1 MKPLKFTP
9 YFLHIRG
16 REDRK
21 DIKLEWIERTLA
33 NPIRE
38 YVQADG
44 RIRRRAKIPEAE
56 GRVLRVVLLEDG
68 QTVHN
73 AFFDRSFHEV
83 NHER

>member
-1 MKPLKFTP
+1 MKPLKFTK
-9 YFLHIRG
+9 YFFHIRE
-16 REDRK
+16 RQDRK
-21 DIKLEWIERTLA
+21 DIQLEWIERA
-33 NPIRE
+33 VAYPIRE

-44 RIRRRAKIPEAE
+44 RIRRWVKIPEAE

-73 AFFDRSFHEV
+73 AFFDRSFREV